1 MATGRIVLV
10 PFSPRV
16 APGLVSAAVWRLLT
30 EPGVRVHA
38 GSEEHPVLDHLD
50 DVDVEIELIEGEPG
64 EVAAELLGEAEAGQT
79 AVWLADPTGEQELVR
94 ALGRHLSGGGEIEL
108 ELLPG
113 SYDLPGAKLMDVV
126 AVMDRLRGPG
136 GCPWDAEQT
145 HQSLV
150 KYLLEEAYETVEAIE
165 DGNLEDPGEDRD
177 ALREELGDLLFQ
189 AVFHARIAQEHQDDP
204 FGIDEVAE
212 GIAQKL
218 ISRHPHVFA
227 GVEVDDAADVEAN
240 WERLKAVE
248 KGRTSAVQGVPMA
261 QPALSLADKLL
272 KRAATAG
279 VPVTVTRLPTEIA
292 AEAADRDGIG
302 RLLLAVAAHARS
314 LGVDPEEALRARARG
329 LREEIMAGEGSH

>member
-1 MATGRIVLV
+1 MLV

-94 ALGRHLSGGGEIEL
+94 ALGRSLTGGGEIEL

-126 AVMDRLRGPG
+126 AVMDRLRSSG
-136 GCPWDAEQT
+136 GCPWDAQQT

-150 KYLLEEAYETVEAIE
+150 KFLLEEAYETVEAIE
-165 DGNLEDPGEDRD
+165 DGDLEDPGEGRD

-189 AVFHARIAQEHQDDP
+189 AVFHARIAQEHPDDP

-218 ISRHPHVFA
+218 IRRHPHVFA
-227 GVEVDDAADVEAN
+227 GTAVDDAADVEAT
-240 WERLKAVE
+240 WERNKAVE
-248 KGRTSAVQGVPMA
+248 KGRTSAVEGVPLA
-261 QPALSLADKLL
+261 QPALSLTDKLL
-272 KRAATAG
+272 KRAAHADIQ
-279 VPVTVTRLPTEIA
+279 VTVPGLPAEISA
-292 AEAADRDGIG
+292 TTMDRESVG

-314 LGVDPEEALRARARG
+314 LGVDPEEALRAQARG
-329 LREEIMAGEGSH
+329 LRDEIVAREGSH

>member
-1 MATGRIVLV
+1 MLV

-30 EPGVRVHA
+30 EPNVRVHA
-38 GSEEHPVLDHLD
+38 GGEDHPVLDHLD
-50 DVDVEIELIEGEPG
+50 DVDVEIELIEGEPE

-79 AVWLADPTGEQELVR
+79 AVWLADPTGEQDLVR

-126 AVMDRLRGPG
+126 AVMDRLRAPG
-136 GCPWDAEQT
+136 GCPWDARQT

-150 KYLLEEAYETVEAIE
+150 KYLLEETYETVEAIE
-165 DGNLEDPGEDRD
+165 EGDLENPGEDRD

-189 AVFHARIAQEHQDDP
+189 AVFHARIAQEHEEDP

-218 ISRHPHVFA
+218 IGRHPHVFA
-227 GVEVDDAADVEAN
+227 GVEVGDAAEVEAD
-240 WERLKAVE
+240 WERLKRAE
-248 KGRTSAVQGVPMA
+248 KGRTSAVEGVPMA
-261 QPALSLADKLL
+261 QPALSLAAKLL
-272 KRAATAG
+272 KRAETAG
-279 VPVTVTRLPTEIA
+279 LPVTVTRLPEQIA

-302 RLLLAVAAHARS
+302 RLLLAVAAHAGS
-314 LGVDPEEALRARARG
+314 LGVDPEEALRAQARG
-329 LREEIMAGEGSH
+329 LREEIVAREGSH

>member
-1 MATGRIVLV
+1 MLV

-30 EPGVRVHA
+30 EPDVRVHA

-50 DVDVEIELIEGEPG
+50 DVDVQIELIEGEPG
-64 EVAAELLGEAEAGQT
+64 EVAAELLAEAEAGQT
-79 AVWLADPTGEQELVR
+79 VVWLADPTGEQDLVR
-94 ALGRHLSGGGEIEL
+94 ALGRHLTGGGEIEL

-126 AVMDRLRGPG
+126 AVMDRLRSPG
-136 GCPWDAEQT
+136 GCPWDGQQT
-145 HQSLV
+145 HASLV

-165 DGNLEDPGEDRD
+165 DGDLEEPGEGRD

-189 AVFHARIAQEHQDDP
+189 AVFHARIAQEHPDDP

-218 ISRHPHVFA
+218 ISRHPHVF
-227 GVEVDDAADVEAN
+227 GDLQVDGAADVEAN
-240 WERLKAVE
+240 WEQLKAAE
-248 KGRTSAVQGVPMA
+248 KGRTSVVEGVPLA

-272 KRAATAG
+272 KRAATGG
-279 VPVTVTRLPTEIA
+279 VQVTVPSLPAEISATVTDQA
-292 AEAADRDGIG
+292 AVGT
-302 RLLLAVAAHARS
+302 LLLAVAAHARS
-314 LGVDPEEALRARARG
+314 LGVDPEAALRARSRELRG
-329 LREEIMAGEGSH
+329 EIVAQEGSH